1 MVGVVDLGGEEDLV
15 AFDARRFE
23 RGADLGLV
31 AVHLGGIDVAVTNL
45 ECAAHG
51 VVGVLG
57 RDLVGAE
64 AKHGDGCAR
73 RERERG
79 NGGRGRGRV
88 AREWGVHQ

>member
-1 MVGVVDLGGEEDLV
+1 MELSTLVVRKIWSRSMPD
-15 AFDARRFE
+15 
-23 RGADLGLV
+23 GADLGLV

-88 AREWGVHQ
+88 TREWGVHQ